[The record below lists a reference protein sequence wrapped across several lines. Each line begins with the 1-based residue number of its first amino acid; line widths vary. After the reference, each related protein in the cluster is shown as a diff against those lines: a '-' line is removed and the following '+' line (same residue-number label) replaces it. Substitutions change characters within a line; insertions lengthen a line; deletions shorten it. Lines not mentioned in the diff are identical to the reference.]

1 MKARIPP
8 KTKSSKTDSN
18 RRHAK
23 LLLEKERRAIRARN
37 KPYRKARAAFM
48 RARKAALTPE
58 AIKNAKPLLDSRRRD
73 FAHLQWQRSHVQLSL
88 PQTAR
93 QKARQFAAK
102 AQTKLL

>member
-73 FAHLQWQRSHVQLSL
+73 FAQAALPLDGDADAFDARSRL
-88 PQTAR
+88 PR
-93 QKARQFAAK
+93 RHDHP
-102 AQTKLL
+102 